1 MDQTL
6 LTFFNQT
13 LAHPLLDWLMIAA
26 STAGLALLPVLGLA
40 LLLSPKQRRVGQAIL
55 AGMLVGLILAL
66 IFQQLAGRPRP
77 EAVRLLLPV
86 SGFPSFPSGHATLA
100 FSTAM
105 VLLLAYRRRT
115 WSILALTGATLIA
128 LSRLYLG
135 MHYPADLIGGAILG
149 SASGAV
155 AYGLIV
161 ARRAGSFNW
170 GWLLWLQIAVALLV
184 TQMAYLGILPYRLLD
199 WPLADKVLHF
209 LLIGSIAFWLNLWL
223 DGRTLSGGYANI
235 PLAIVIPF
243 SLALAE
249 EGLQSFSPLRTA
261 SLIDLSS
268 DLLGLLLFWWL
279 SRKLIAWQ
287 NEPYA
292 SPASRTSQSP
302 GH

>member
-13 LAHPLLDWLMIAA
+13 LAHPFLDWLMIAA
-26 STAGLALLPVLGLA
+26 STAGLALLPLIGVA

-55 AGMLVGLILAL
+55 AGMLAGLIIAL

-77 EAVRLLLPV
+77 EAVRLLL
-86 SGFPSFPSGHATLA
+86 SSAGFPSFPSGHATIA
-100 FSTAM
+100 FSTAI

-115 WSILALTGATLIA
+115 WSILALAGAILIS

-135 MHYPADLIGGAILG
+135 LHYPSDLIAGAILG

-161 ARRAGSFNW
+161 ARQDGPIQW

-199 WPLADKVLHF
+199 WPMADKVLHF

-223 DGRTLSGGYANI
+223 NGRSLSPGYANI
-235 PLAIVIPF
+235 PLAIVVPF

-261 SLIDLSS
+261 SLLDLSS
-268 DLLGLLLFWWL
+268 DLLGLLVFWWL

-292 SPASRTSQSP
+292 SPASHIRQSP